1 MKYNFLL
8 IKIIVF
14 TFFLFNFFTNI
25 VEASNKVFIVM
36 KVNNKIITNINI
48 NEEYRYL
55 IALNNDLKS
64 LEEKEIFNIAKNSFL
79 KEKVKE
85 IELQK
90 YFKLDQSSKYID
102 QTLKNLYESLN
113 IKNEIEFKKYL
124 SMYNL
129 SIEDVKK
136 KLEIEILW
144 NELIYKKFQGQIYI
158 DEEKIKKKINKNKIQ
173 KNYLLS
179 EIFFSGE
186 NKEKIDE
193 KYNLIKKSISEIGFK
208 NTANIYSLT
217 ESAKIGGSIGWIG
230 ENQLAKKIV
239 NEINKLQVGEFTKPI
254 DIPGGLIILK
264 LDEKADKKISLD
276 FDTEFKKLMLYE
288 RDRQLNQFSTIY
300 FNKLK
305 FNTKI
310 EHEQ

>member
-8 IKIIVF
+8 IKINF
-14 TFFLFNFFTNI
+14 STFFLFNFFTNI

-102 QTLKNLYESLN
+102 QTLKNLYKNLN
-113 IKNEIEFKKYL
+113 IKDEIEFKKYL

>member
-8 IKIIVF
+8 IKIIF
-14 TFFLFNFFTNI
+14 FIFFLFNIFTNI
-25 VEASNKVFIVM
+25 VQASNNVFIVM
-36 KVNNKIITNINI
+36 KVNNEIITNINI

-55 IALNNDLKS
+55 IALNTDLKS
-64 LEEKEIFNIAKNSFL
+64 LKKEEIFNLAKNSFL
-79 KEKVKE
+79 REKIKEN
-85 IELQK
+85 ELKK
-90 YFKLDQSSKYID
+90 YFKLNQSSKYID
-102 QTLKNLYESLN
+102 QTIKNLYASLN
-113 IKNEIEFKKYL
+113 ISSEIEFKKYL
-124 SMYNL
+124 SVHNL
-129 SIEDVKK
+129 TIEDVKK
-136 KLEIEILW
+136 KLEIEVLW
-144 NELIYKKFQGQIYI
+144 NELIYTKFHKQIDI
-158 DEEKIKKKINKNKIQ
+158 DEEKIKKKINEKKIQ

-186 NKEKIDE
+186 NKKKINE

-230 ENQLAKKIV
+230 ENQLAKKVV

-254 DIPGGLIILK
+254 NIPGGVVIIK
-264 LDEKADKKISLD
+264 LDEKKDKKISLD
-276 FDTEFKKLMLYE
+276 FDSEFKKLIEYE
-288 RDRQLNQFSTIY
+288 KNRQLNQFSIVY

-310 EHEQ
+310 EQ

>member
-1 MKYNFLL
+1 
-8 IKIIVF
+8 
-14 TFFLFNFFTNI
+14 
-25 VEASNKVFIVM
+25 M
-36 KVNNKIITNINI
+36 KVNNEIITNINI

-55 IALNNDLKS
+55 IALNTDLKS
-64 LEEKEIFNIAKNSFL
+64 LKKEEIFNLAKNSFL
-79 KEKVKE
+79 REKIKEN
-85 IELQK
+85 ELKK
-90 YFKLDQSSKYID
+90 YFKLNQSSKYID
-102 QTLKNLYESLN
+102 QTIKNLYSSLN
-113 IKNEIEFKKYL
+113 ISSEIEFKKYL
-124 SMYNL
+124 SVHNL
-129 SIEDVKK
+129 TIEDVKK
-136 KLEIEILW
+136 KLEIEVLW
-144 NELIYKKFQGQIYI
+144 NELIYTKFHKQIDI
-158 DEEKIKKKINKNKIQ
+158 DEEKIKKKINANKVQ

-230 ENQLAKKIV
+230 ENQLSKKVV

-254 DIPGGLIILK
+254 NIPGGLIILK
-264 LDEKADKKISLD
+264 LDEKEDKKISLD
-276 FDTEFKKLMLYE
+276 FDSEFKKLIEYE
-288 RDRQLNQFSTIY
+288 KNRQLNQFSTVY

-310 EHEQ
+310 DQ

>member
-8 IKIIVF
+8 IKIIF
-14 TFFLFNFFTNI
+14 FIFFLFNIFTNI
-25 VEASNKVFIVM
+25 VQASNNVFIVM
-36 KVNNKIITNINI
+36 KVNNEIITNINI

-55 IALNNDLKS
+55 IALNTDLKS
-64 LEEKEIFNIAKNSFL
+64 LKKEEIFNLAKNSFL
-79 KEKVKE
+79 REKIKEN
-85 IELQK
+85 ELKK
-90 YFKLDQSSKYID
+90 YFKLNQSSKYID
-102 QTLKNLYESLN
+102 QTIKNLYGSLN
-113 IKNEIEFKKYL
+113 ISSEIEFKKYL
-124 SMYNL
+124 SVHNL
-129 SIEDVKK
+129 TIEDVKK
-136 KLEIEILW
+136 KLEIEVLW
-144 NELIYKKFQGQIYI
+144 NELIYTKFHKQIDI
-158 DEEKIKKKINKNKIQ
+158 DEEKIKKKINVNKIQ

-186 NKEKIDE
+186 NKEKINE

-230 ENQLAKKIV
+230 ENQLAKKVV

-254 DIPGGLIILK
+254 NIPGGVVILK
-264 LDEKADKKISLD
+264 LDKKEDKKISLD
-276 FDTEFKKLMLYE
+276 FDSEFKKLIEYE
-288 RDRQLNQFSTIY
+288 KNRQLNQFSTVY

-310 EHEQ
+310 EQ

>member
-8 IKIIVF
+8 IKIIF
-14 TFFLFNFFTNI
+14 FIFFLFNIFTNI
-25 VEASNKVFIVM
+25 VQASNNVFIVM
-36 KVNNKIITNINI
+36 KVNNEIITNINI

-55 IALNNDLKS
+55 IALNTDLKS
-64 LEEKEIFNIAKNSFL
+64 LKKEEIFNLAKNSFL
-79 KEKVKE
+79 REKIKEN
-85 IELQK
+85 ELKK
-90 YFKLDQSSKYID
+90 YFELNQSSKYID
-102 QTLKNLYESLN
+102 VTIKNLYSSLN
-113 IKNEIEFKKYL
+113 ISSEIEFKKYL
-124 SMYNL
+124 SVHNL
-129 SIEDVKK
+129 TIEDVKK
-136 KLEIEILW
+136 KLEIEVLW
-144 NELIYKKFQGQIYI
+144 NELIYTMFHKQIDI
-158 DEEKIKKKINKNKIQ
+158 DDKKIKKKINENKIQ

-186 NKEKIDE
+186 NKKKINE

-230 ENQLAKKIV
+230 ENQLAEKVVK
-239 NEINKLQVGEFTKPI
+239 EINKLKVGEFTKPI
-254 DIPGGLIILK
+254 NIPGGVVILK

-276 FDTEFKKLMLYE
+276 FDSEFKKLIEYE
-288 RDRQLNQFSTIY
+288 TNRQLNQFSTVY

-310 EHEQ
+310 EQ

>member
-8 IKIIVF
+8 IKIIF
-14 TFFLFNFFTNI
+14 FIFFLFNIFTNI
-25 VEASNKVFIVM
+25 VQASNNVFIVM
-36 KVNNKIITNINI
+36 KVNNEIITNINI

-55 IALNNDLKS
+55 IALNTDLKS
-64 LEEKEIFNIAKNSFL
+64 LKKEEIFNLAKNSFL
-79 KEKVKE
+79 REKIKEN
-85 IELQK
+85 ELKK
-90 YFKLDQSSKYID
+90 YFELNQSSKYID
-102 QTLKNLYESLN
+102 VTIKNLYVSLN
-113 IKNEIEFKKYL
+113 IGSEIEFKKYL
-124 SMYNL
+124 SIHNL
-129 SIEDVKK
+129 TIEDIKK
-136 KLEIEILW
+136 KLEIEVLW
-144 NELIYKKFQGQIYI
+144 NELIYTKFHKQIDI
-158 DEEKIKKKINKNKIQ
+158 DEEEIKKKINANKIQ

-186 NKEKIDE
+186 NKEKINE

-230 ENQLAKKIV
+230 ENQLAKKVV

-254 DIPGGLIILK
+254 NIPGGVVIIK
-264 LDEKADKKISLD
+264 LDKKEDKKISLD
-276 FDTEFKKLMLYE
+276 FDSELKKLIEYE
-288 RDRQLNQFSTIY
+288 KNRQLNQFSTVY

-310 EHEQ
+310 EQ

>member
-8 IKIIVF
+8 IKIIVS

-25 VEASNKVFIVM
+25 VGASNKVFIVM

-305 FNTKI
+305 FNTRI
-310 EHEQ
+310 EQ

>member
-8 IKIIVF
+8 IKIIF
-14 TFFLFNFFTNI
+14 FIFFLFNIFTNI
-25 VEASNKVFIVM
+25 VQASNNVFIVM
-36 KVNNKIITNINI
+36 KVNNEIITNINI

-55 IALNNDLKS
+55 IALNTDLKS
-64 LEEKEIFNIAKNSFL
+64 LKKEEIFNLAKNSFL
-79 KEKVKE
+79 REKIKEN
-85 IELQK
+85 ELIK
-90 YFKLDQSSKYID
+90 YFKLNQSSKYID
-102 QTLKNLYESLN
+102 QTIKNLYSSLN
-113 IKNEIEFKKYL
+113 ISSEIEFKKYL
-124 SMYNL
+124 SVHNL
-129 SIEDVKK
+129 TIEDVKK
-136 KLEIEILW
+136 KLEIEVLW
-144 NELIYKKFQGQIYI
+144 NELIYTKFRGQIDI

-186 NKEKIDE
+186 NKEKINE

-208 NTANIYSLT
+208 NTANIYSIT

-239 NEINKLQVGEFTKPI
+239 NKINKLQVGEFTKPI
-254 DIPGGLIILK
+254 NMSGGVIILK
-264 LDEKADKKISLD
+264 LNKKADKKVSLD
-276 FDTEFKKLMLYE
+276 FNSEFKKLIEYE
-288 RDRQLNQFSTIY
+288 KNRQLNQFSTIY

-310 EHEQ
+310 EQ

>member
-8 IKIIVF
+8 IKIIF
-14 TFFLFNFFTNI
+14 FIFFLFNIFTNI
-25 VEASNKVFIVM
+25 VQASNNVFIVM
-36 KVNNKIITNINI
+36 KVNNEIITNINI

-55 IALNNDLKS
+55 IALNTDLKS
-64 LEEKEIFNIAKNSFL
+64 LKKEEIFNLAKNSFL
-79 KEKVKE
+79 REKIKEN
-85 IELQK
+85 ELKK
-90 YFKLDQSSKYID
+90 YFKLNQSSKYID
-102 QTLKNLYESLN
+102 QTIKNLYSSLN
-113 IKNEIEFKKYL
+113 ISSEIEFKKYL
-124 SMYNL
+124 SVHNL
-129 SIEDVKK
+129 TIEDVKK
-136 KLEIEILW
+136 KLEIEVLW
-144 NELIYKKFQGQIYI
+144 NELIYTKFHKQIDI
-158 DEEKIKKKINKNKIQ
+158 DEEKIKKKINANKIQ

-186 NKEKIDE
+186 NKEKINE

-230 ENQLAKKIV
+230 ENQLAKKVV

-254 DIPGGLIILK
+254 NIPGGVVILK
-264 LDEKADKKISLD
+264 LDKKEDKKISLD
-276 FDTEFKKLMLYE
+276 FDSEFKKLIEYE
-288 RDRQLNQFSTIY
+288 KNRQLNQFSTVY

-310 EHEQ
+310 EQ

>member
-1 MKYNFLL
+1 
-8 IKIIVF
+8 
-14 TFFLFNFFTNI
+14 
-25 VEASNKVFIVM
+25 M
-36 KVNNKIITNINI
+36 KVNNEIITNINI

-55 IALNNDLKS
+55 IALNTDLKS
-64 LEEKEIFNIAKNSFL
+64 LKKEEIFNLAKNSFL
-79 KEKVKE
+79 REKIKEN
-85 IELQK
+85 ELKK
-90 YFKLDQSSKYID
+90 YFKLNQSNKYID
-102 QTLKNLYESLN
+102 RTIKNLYGSIN
-113 IKNEIEFKKYL
+113 ISSEIEFKKYL
-124 SMYNL
+124 SVHNL
-129 SIEDVKK
+129 TIEDVKK
-136 KLEIEILW
+136 KLEIEVLW
-144 NELIYKKFQGQIYI
+144 NELIYKKFHNQIDV
-158 DEEKIKKKINKNKIQ
+158 DEEKIKKKINENKIQ

-186 NKEKIDE
+186 NKEKINE

-230 ENQLAKKIV
+230 ENQLAKKVV

-264 LDEKADKKISLD
+264 LDKKEDKKISLD
-276 FDTEFKKLMLYE
+276 FDSELKKLIEYE
-288 RDRQLNQFSTIY
+288 KNRQLNQFSTVY

-310 EHEQ
+310 EQ